1 MPVIN
6 VKLVEGR
13 TVEQKRAM
21 VKAVTRAVA
30 SSTGRTA
37 TPAGVMLTA
46 GWSCAAS
53 GISENQPTKKRA

>member
-21 VKAVTRAVA
+21 VKAVTRAVSESLGVA
-30 SSTGRTA
+30 EYALWISLEDMKPEHFAQGGELRRDRT
-37 TPAGVMLTA
+37 
-46 GWSCAAS
+46 
-53 GISENQPTKKRA
+53 

>member
-21 VKAVTRAVA
+21 ADFVIDN
-30 SSTGRTA
+30 
-37 TPAGVMLTA
+37 
-46 GWSCAAS
+46 S
-53 GISENQPTKKRA
+53 GDLENLKEQTQEFLEKISAE

>member
-21 VKAVTRAVA
+21 VKAVTRAVCE
-30 SSTGRTA
+30 SL
-37 TPAGVMLTA
+37 GVA
-46 GWSCAAS
+46 ESAV
-53 GISENQPTKKRA
+53 